1 MSRKEYEK
9 RRSNKRR
16 MVTGDAGPAPVSRA
30 FKPRLRLREP
40 PGPLNRRLSARGIYH
55 WLVVCQIRPLTNFLT
70 SS

>member
-30 FKPRLRLREP
+30 FKPRSGLIE
-40 PGPLNRRLSARGIYH
+40 
-55 WLVVCQIRPLTNFLT
+55 TNL
-70 SS
+70 

>member
-30 FKPRLRLREP
+30 FKPGSGLIE
-40 PGPLNRRLSARGIYH
+40 
-55 WLVVCQIRPLTNFLT
+55 TNL
-70 SS
+70 